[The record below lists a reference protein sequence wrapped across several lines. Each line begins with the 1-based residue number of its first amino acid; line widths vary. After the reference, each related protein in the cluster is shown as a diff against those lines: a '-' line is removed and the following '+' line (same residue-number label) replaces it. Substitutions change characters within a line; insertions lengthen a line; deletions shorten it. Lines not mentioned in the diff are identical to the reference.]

1 MPVENKLPQGQFD
14 TVIRWVKKTD
24 ADRLKQLDLAF
35 SDALRRLGKRKVSG
49 RAAVVG
55 TPEGSDQFDGGS
67 LVEWLK
73 RIPVGDVEAT
83 AQVESI
89 LATIRARIA

>member
-1 MPVENKLPQGQFD
+1 
-14 TVIRWVKKTD
+14 
-24 ADRLKQLDLAF
+24 
-35 SDALRRLGKRKVSG
+35 
-49 RAAVVG
+49 VVG